1 MSNTLTQFRDLW
13 NRFSPLQRFVIIG
26 AALATL
32 GLIGGLVY
40 FNSQPEYGVLFS
52 DLRSSDAQAMVEK
65 LKAAGIPYRLSN
77 GGSTILVPAEQV
89 NESRLQMAGS
99 GMLSNGHVGFD
110 LFDKNSFGMTDFT
123 QQVNYQRALEGE
135 LSRTIE
141 SMAEVQSVRVHITQS
156 RESLFTEKSE
166 PAKAAVLLT
175 LKRPDIPQERVESI
189 VNLISGSVEGLTPDN
204 VSVTDARGRLLA
216 GGQPDSLK
224 GVNKLDSLLAVRRKF
239 ETETGARVVELLE
252 PLVGTGHVRA
262 NVSAEID
269 FSEVEETQE
278 QYDPKS
284 QVIRMQ
290 QLAQEYRNK
299 TGGPGGVVGTRAN
312 DPTLPAIT
320 TTVDPTKLD
329 PAVPPTDPTKPMVT
343 GVGDERITSTT
354 TYEIDKTARHTLGAG
369 GTLTRLS
376 VSVLLDD
383 PTGPDAVKRTTQ
395 DQEKIQGLVAA
406 AVGLNTG
413 RGDQI
418 VVHMIPFQ
426 REPVETAPVQ
436 WWERN
441 QELTRY
447 LIKYGSMALLAL
459 FIILLV
465 IRPALRLF
473 RSSLVPARSQ
483 ALLPEAQQLALTEG
497 KTIESRTEV
506 SQALAALSEEPRAL
520 LETSEPAAI
529 AKPKTVAQ
537 MEAEIEMELDSKL
550 PNLQGARST
559 LLRKRLIEQGQKEPQ
574 KLAQTLRG
582 WLQEEPE
589 TPHRQK
595 FSEI

>member
-13 NRFSPLQRFVIIG
+13 NRFSPVQRFIIIG

-216 GGQPDSLK
+216 GGQQDSLK

-239 ETETGARVVELLE
+239 EAETGARVVELLE

-299 TGGPGGVVGTRAN
+299 TGGPSGVVGTRAN

-329 PAVPPTDPTKPMVT
+329 PAAPPTDPTKPLVT

-354 TYEIDKTARHTLGAG
+354 TYEIDKTARHTIGAG

-383 PTGPDAVKRTTQ
+383 PTGPEAVKRTTQ

-406 AVGLNTG
+406 AVGINTG

-426 REPVETAPVQ
+426 REPVETAPVR

-447 LIKYGSMALLAL
+447 LIKYGSLALLAL

-465 IRPALRLF
+465 IRPALRLL
-473 RSSLVPARSQ
+473 RSSPVPARSQ
-483 ALLPEAQQLALTEG
+483 TLLPEAQQLALAEG
-497 KTIESRTEV
+497 KTIESHTEV

-520 LETSEPAAI
+520 LETSEPVAI

>member
-13 NRFSPLQRFVIIG
+13 NRFSPVQRFVIIG

-52 DLRSSDAQAMVEK
+52 DLRSSDAQAIVEK

-77 GGSTILVPAEQV
+77 GGSTILVPTEQV

-189 VNLISGSVEGLTPDN
+189 VNLISSSVEGLTPDN

-216 GGQPDSLK
+216 GGQQDSLK

-239 ETETGARVVELLE
+239 EAETGARVVELLE
-252 PLVGTGHVRA
+252 PLVGIGHVRA

-299 TGGPGGVVGTRAN
+299 TGGPSGVVGTRAN

-329 PAVPPTDPTKPMVT
+329 PAAPPTDPTKPMVT

-354 TYEIDKTARHTLGAG
+354 TYEIDKTARHTIGAG

-406 AVGLNTG
+406 AVGINTG

-426 REPVETAPVQ
+426 REPVETAPVR

-447 LIKYGSMALLAL
+447 LIKYGSLALLAL

-465 IRPALRLF
+465 IRPALRLL
-473 RSSLVPARSQ
+473 RSNPVPARSQ
-483 ALLPEAQQLALTEG
+483 TLLPEAQQLALTEG

>member
-13 NRFSPLQRFVIIG
+13 NRFSPVQRFVIIG

-52 DLRSSDAQAMVEK
+52 DLRSSDAQAIVEK

-77 GGSTILVPAEQV
+77 GGSTILVPTEQV

-189 VNLISGSVEGLTPDN
+189 VNLISSSVEGLTADN

-216 GGQPDSLK
+216 GGQQDSLK

-239 ETETGARVVELLE
+239 EAETGARVVELLE
-252 PLVGTGHVRA
+252 PLVGIGHVRA

-299 TGGPGGVVGTRAN
+299 TGGPSGVVGTRAN

-329 PAVPPTDPTKPMVT
+329 PAAPPTDPTKPMVT

-354 TYEIDKTARHTLGAG
+354 TYEIDKTARHTIGAG

-406 AVGLNTG
+406 AVGINTG

-426 REPVETAPVQ
+426 REPVETAPVR

-447 LIKYGSMALLAL
+447 LIKYGSLALLAL

-465 IRPALRLF
+465 IRPALRLL
-473 RSSLVPARSQ
+473 RSNPVPARSQ
-483 ALLPEAQQLALTEG
+483 TLLPEAQQLALTEG